1 MKIVAKVE
9 VVDVSDVVATREV
22 WLTHVLTFKLRDLAE
37 KFKTI
42 VKSGAQFRTREGT
55 ENGTLHDRR

>member
-9 VVDVSDVVATREV
+9 VVDVSDVVATHEV

>member
-9 VVDVSDVVATREV
+9 VVDVSDVATREV
-22 WLTHVLTFKLRDLAE
+22 SLTHVLTFKLRDLAE